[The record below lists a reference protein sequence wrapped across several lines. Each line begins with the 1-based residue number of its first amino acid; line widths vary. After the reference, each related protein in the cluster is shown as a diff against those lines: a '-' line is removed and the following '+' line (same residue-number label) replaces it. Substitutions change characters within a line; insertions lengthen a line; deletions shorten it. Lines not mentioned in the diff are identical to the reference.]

1 MKKQALTLAI
11 AAALSAPSA
20 LAAQDDGGMRYTSAS
35 EGFYASIRVGWFS
48 GNEGN
53 KDGGADVNG
62 VYSRFGVRGTNDL
75 GNGMEG
81 FYQYEARIDHG
92 QNDTPKTRLAHV
104 GLRGAFGEIVAGTFW
119 HNLYNFSYSATDV
132 ALNYSGW
139 NLSSTN
145 SGTSPKQLPNRI
157 NHAVQYT
164 TPDLNGFKGSVL
176 AVSDNTGTKND
187 DGVITRKDD
196 NTIDSWGLATKYDTH
211 GFSMGASWWNNADA
225 LAPSL
230 STTDATAL
238 QTALRG
244 AGGATANAVV
254 VGSDKIDDMTTWTV
268 KLGYSQDNWYVNGWY
283 GQTNNSDRAS
293 FTVDPDGA
301 GNMPTSTVKLAD
313 TKYMSLAAG
322 VDIDK
327 VLLYAVYDNKK
338 EEARAAGTS
347 VDADATYVT
356 LGAQYK
362 LGAQSRVVVEY
373 FKPDV
378 DNDETEDDV
387 FMVALRHDF

>member
-35 EGFYASIRVGWFS
+35 EGFYASIRAGWFS
-48 GNEGN
+48 GQSDN
-53 KDGGADVNG
+53 KDGGADVSG
-62 VYSRFGVRGTNDL
+62 VVSRFGVQGSNDL
-75 GNGMEG
+75 GGGMEG
-81 FYQYEARIDHG
+81 FYRYEAGINHNQG
-92 QNDTPKTRLAHV
+92 SHAGTRLAHV

-119 HNLYNFSYSATDV
+119 NNLYNFSYSATDV
-132 ALNYSGW
+132 ALNFSGW

-145 SGTSPKQLPNRI
+145 SGSAPKELPNRI

-164 TPDLNGFKGSVL
+164 TPDLNGFQGAVL
-176 AVSDNTGTKND
+176 AVSDNANTPGATPA
-187 DGVITRKDD
+187 KDK
-196 NTIDSWGLATKYDTH
+196 NTIDSWGLATKYATH

-230 STTDATAL
+230 SVAEAATL